1 MRVCACMCVHGIT
14 HACLCARVQQCG
26 LAGVRIAKHVRR
38 DSFVTNLNE
47 DYTTQL
53 VGKVEKLFHLKV
65 MSCLL
70 KDG

>member
-1 MRVCACMCVHGIT
+1 MP
-14 HACLCARVQQCG
+14 QCG

-38 DSFVTNLNE
+38 DSFVTNE